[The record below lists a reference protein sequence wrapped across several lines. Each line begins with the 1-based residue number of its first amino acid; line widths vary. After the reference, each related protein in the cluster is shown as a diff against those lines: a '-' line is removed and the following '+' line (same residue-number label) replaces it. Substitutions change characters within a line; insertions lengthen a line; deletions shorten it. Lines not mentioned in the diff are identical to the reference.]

1 MKQPEVFTAHQN
13 GCNRKES
20 CFTGLGN
27 GTLGPGATPPFQHFD
42 APDDFRRIQ
51 IGAPRDQEAE
61 RNEAVVS
68 VMNDLETTSLADYY
82 LKKFTDQ
89 GNLLLGHQ

>member
-1 MKQPEVFTAHQN
+1 LFSGDDYNIPKALVEHAINERH
-13 GCNRKES
+13 KK
-20 CFTGLGN
+20 
-27 GTLGPGATPPFQHFD
+27 
-42 APDDFRRIQ
+42 DDFRRIQ

-89 GNLLLGHQ
+89 GNLLIHQ

>member
-42 APDDFRRIQ
+42 APDDFRRIH
-51 IGAPRDQEAE
+51 AE
-61 RNEAVVS
+61 CIRER
-68 VMNDLETTSLADYY
+68 
-82 LKKFTDQ
+82 KKRSECWLSESALQ
-89 GNLLLGHQ
+89 HGNVGRV